1 VKLGFVIQNQGP
13 DSLQAVARL
22 GPVVE
27 DLGYDSVW
35 LTDHVVGVSG
45 YAERG
50 YTPYWLELLSGLSFI
65 AAQTSKIRLGTSILV
80 LPNRDPVYTAKVLST
95 IDNLSGGRL
104 TLGIGTGWSKGEF
117 HSMGRGQYHE
127 NRGAVT
133 NESMKLILRCW
144 EGGKFSWE
152 SEFFNFRNMEFD
164 PVPVQKPHPPI
175 FVGGPPVPPVVRRIA
190 MFDAGWHPFI
200 ASPSELQEEWK
211 KVNDTVGRHV
221 EVSNRVHLPAET
233 SESDLAKLIEGFSGI
248 GCEEFVIDLRAD
260 TADEVA
266 RLAEKAMSAKKRAL
280 S

>member
-13 DSLQAVARL
+13 DSAQAVARL

-65 AAQTSKIRLGTSILV
+65 AAQTSRIRLGTSILV

-104 TLGIGTGWSKGEF
+104 NLGIGTGWSRGEF
-117 HSMGRGQYHE
+117 HSLGRGHYHE

-175 FVGGPPVPPVVRRIA
+175 FVGGPPAPPVVRRIA
-190 MFDAGWHPFI
+190 MFGAGWHPVF

-233 SESDLAKLIEGFSGI
+233 PESDLAKLIEGFAAT

-266 RLAEKAMSAKKRAL
+266 RLAEKAMNARQRAL